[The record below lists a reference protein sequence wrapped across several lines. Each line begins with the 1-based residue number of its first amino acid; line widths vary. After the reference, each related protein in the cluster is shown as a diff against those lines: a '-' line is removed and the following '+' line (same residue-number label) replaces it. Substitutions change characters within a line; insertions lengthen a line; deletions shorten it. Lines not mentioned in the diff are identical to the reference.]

1 MAIGRNVG
9 ALRTLDHMTTTTL
22 DTTPVL
28 RSPLVRWLA
37 AMLEQARVR
46 HADHPD
52 FADQIAAYPATRS
65 AAMVVLPLA
74 QR

>member
-1 MAIGRNVG
+1 MAIGRKGG
-9 ALRTLDHMTTTTL
+9 AFRTLDDMTTTTL
-22 DTTPVL
+22 HKTPAPRL
-28 RSPLVRWLA
+28 SLVRWLA
-37 AMLEQARVR
+37 AMLEQARMR
-46 HADHPD
+46 RADHPE